1 MYGTWSGLSF
11 GIVIAGLL
19 LVIALAF
26 LASPLI
32 AVIVAALATPFL
44 FLVMSRMRRR
54 TEAEDDAAQARP
66 RASEEAGR
74 PATAEG
80 STQSPTGSRSTGAP
94 VSGEG

>member
-1 MYGTWSGLSF
+1 MYGTWSGTSF
-11 GIVIAGLL
+11 GIVIVSSL

-26 LASPLI
+26 LASPLL
-32 AVIVAALATPFL
+32 AVIVAALAAPVL

-54 TEAEDDAAQARP
+54 SEAEDEAAAAGP
-66 RASEEAGR
+66 RASEETSR
-74 PATAEG
+74 PATPEG

>member
-11 GIVIAGLL
+11 GIVIVGVL

-26 LASPLI
+26 AASPLL
-32 AVIVAALATPFL
+32 AAIVVVLVAPVL

-54 TEAEDDAAQARP
+54 SEAEDDAEGP
-66 RASEEAGR
+66 RASDEAPVTTAGR
-74 PATAEG
+74 
-80 STQSPTGSRSTGAP
+80 TQSPTGSRSSGEP